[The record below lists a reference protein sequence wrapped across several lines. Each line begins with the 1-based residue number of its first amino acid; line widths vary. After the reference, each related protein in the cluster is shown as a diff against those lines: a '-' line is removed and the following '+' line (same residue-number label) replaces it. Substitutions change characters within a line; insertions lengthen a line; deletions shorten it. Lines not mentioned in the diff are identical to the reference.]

1 MMNQSTSQ
9 SRYEKLQRELE
20 PKLVSKFSELMC
32 CYAIS
37 SAESDLLSGV
47 VKKNVYLGL
56 WVGVFG
62 KCCHLVI
69 SLQFLYVK
77 RFRRAQCIVVV
88 VAGHWDE
95 SGYGMGTPGQ
105 ERTRWLGHQRR
116 YSGFGAIL
124 ERQTSLKCYGCWKG
138 QEWSTLKRS
147 TWVNLAGI
155 SEKVELLFF
164 FFISIPFFPPTHF
177 NSIELPGS
185 SPCSHLPVHL
195 LCRWQHQVRQQ
206 GQGKRD
212 GQGSQRHTPQAGG
225 DWWRSRVTHQLGD
238 AQYLNCGGGRRSP
251 STANTQSEEHL
262 VNIHACACSYP
273 HQSFT
278 LNHFPGHLHKSEN
291 KITAVWSNIR
301 PFFSLFQEALW
312 KIIYLIC
319 FLWQDI

>member
-1 MMNQSTSQ
+1 MHCGGGGWALRWEWIWHGDTRTGENEVVRPSEEILRFWGNPGTANKLEMLWVLKGTGMI
-9 SRYEKLQRELE
+9 YLEKIYM
-20 PKLVSKFSELMC
+20 SELGR
-32 CYAIS
+32 YFWK
-37 SAESDLLSGV
+37 SGIA
-47 VKKNVYLGL
+47 
-56 WVGVFG
+56 F
-62 KCCHLVI
+62 
-69 SLQFLYVK
+69 
-77 RFRRAQCIVVV
+77 
-88 VAGHWDE
+88 
-95 SGYGMGTPGQ
+95 
-105 ERTRWLGHQRR
+105 
-116 YSGFGAIL
+116 
-124 ERQTSLKCYGCWKG
+124 
-138 QEWSTLKRS
+138 
-147 TWVNLAGI
+147 
-155 SEKVELLFF
+155 FF
-164 FFISIPFFPPTHF
+164 FFISIPSFPPTHF

-312 KIIYLIC
+312 KITYLIC